1 VSPGRAT
8 REFDYIIIGG
18 GAAGCALAARLS
30 EQSDLSVLLIEA
42 GGSYPRILSVP
53 LVGMREKTTF
63 SWRYFTSP
71 QTGLSARRISMPFG
85 RVLGGS
91 SSINAMMYVRGSPGA
106 YDRWAELGN
115 RGWSFAKVLPYFR
128 KSERF
133 EDGAS
138 EFHGECGPIHVSR
151 PRHRAPFSEA
161 FVAACVE
168 SGMPATD
175 DFNGPTPQGAGFF
188 HVMQHRGRRSGAAT
202 SYLELARGRPNLR
215 VCLRTTV
222 DRIIVENQGAIGVEL
237 SDARKRVVR
246 RFARREV
253 LLSAGA
259 LNSPKI
265 LMLSGIGP
273 AGELQRLGI
282 KCLLDLP
289 GVGANLQ
296 DHVRVPL
303 LYQTNRRSPG
313 AMLHWP
319 GAVFQYALW
328 GSGVL
333 ASNCCEAGAFV
344 RTDPSQA
351 LPDLQFV
358 THFQSHL
365 YPGVVDLQFN
375 LMQTRSRG
383 RITLGS
389 ADPTAAPVIDPNY
402 FSDPADLR
410 AAITGVRRAR
420 QIAGT
425 ATLRRFGLAAE
436 VLPGRDL
443 ESEEELEAY
452 CRSFG
457 ETCYHPSSTCRMG
470 ADAMSVVGS
479 DLRVHGVDG
488 IRVVDASVMPELPNG
503 NTCAATYMIA
513 EKAADLVLRKG

>member
-1 VSPGRAT
+1 
-8 REFDYIIIGG
+8 
-18 GAAGCALAARLS
+18 
-30 EQSDLSVLLIEA
+30 
-42 GGSYPRILSVP
+42 
-53 LVGMREKTTF
+53 
-63 SWRYFTSP
+63 
-71 QTGLSARRISMPFG
+71 
-85 RVLGGS
+85 
-91 SSINAMMYVRGSPGA
+91 
-106 YDRWAELGN
+106 
-115 RGWSFAKVLPYFR
+115 
-128 KSERF
+128 
-133 EDGAS
+133 
-138 EFHGECGPIHVSR
+138 
-151 PRHRAPFSEA
+151 
-161 FVAACVE
+161 
-168 SGMPATD
+168 MPATD

-188 HVMQHRGRRSGAAT
+188 HVMQHRGRRCGAAT
-202 SYLELARGRPNLR
+202 SYLGLARGRPNLR
-215 VCLRTTV
+215 VYLRATV
-222 DRIIVENQGAIGVEL
+222 DRIILEKHCAIGVEL
-237 SDARKRVVR
+237 SEGRKRVVR
-246 RFARREV
+246 KFARRGV

-259 LNSPKI
+259 LNSPKV
-265 LMLSGIGP
+265 LMLSGVGP
-273 AGELQRLGI
+273 AGELQRFGI

-296 DHVRVPL
+296 DHVRVPV

-313 AMLHWP
+313 APLNWP
-319 GAVFQYALW
+319 GALVQYALR

-333 ASNCCEAGAFV
+333 ASNCCEAGALD
-344 RTDPSQA
+344 RTDPGQP

-402 FSDPADLR
+402 LADAADLR

-420 QIAGT
+420 QIART

-443 ESEEELEAY
+443 ESEEQLEAY

-470 ADAMSVVGS
+470 ADAMSVVDT
-479 DLRVHGVDG
+479 DLRVHGVDR

-513 EKAADLVLRKG
+513 EKAADLVLGKG